1 MYQLSRECGS
11 DQKYPPFSKKKKKK
25 KRLGSLVGQLY
36 MPTCTDRCYV
46 PITQKSQLRKIK
58 LQHQRLLNTAVL
70 NLIELTLQGCW
81 FFFFTTRLCMRV
93 LAIFFLGGSRS
104 MREREKK
111 ERKKTPCIDN
121 NEIRENFHC
130 SRVATIERKTVM
142 VQEINLD

>member
-46 PITQKSQLRKIK
+46 PITQKSPLRKIK

-81 FFFFTTRLCMRV
+81 VFFHYTTLHESLSYLFFRRQQ
-93 LAIFFLGGSRS
+93 ID
-104 MREREKK
+104 
-111 ERKKTPCIDN
+111 ERKGKKRKKKNPCID